1 MNRNTKLI
9 MTAGL
14 TVVMASTM
22 LTGCKKPPPPPPPPP
37 VVAPPP
43 PPPEPVVLD
52 PIIAEAKPDARMQ
65 FPQERAPVDP
75 TLAKAVIAFA
85 DGLAKADASK
95 VGATMDPLTKQVL
108 DQLSSSG
115 AFEDEM
121 KKAEAIRV
129 VHLTE
134 TTIEDTN
141 ATGAQLVLAIQDP
154 GVSYVLGWNAVKV
167 NEAWVF
173 SATPTTANTRPRASD
188 WDGLDFSVFAAAG
201 GSASAPI
208 APPVE
213 DGSAE
218 QPGSNSEEKKEE
230 APASDGGKT
239 VRTPNGPIK
248 IPGGG

>member
-1 MNRNTKLI
+1 
-9 MTAGL
+9 
-14 TVVMASTM
+14 
-22 LTGCKKPPPPPPPPP
+22 
-37 VVAPPP
+37 
-43 PPPEPVVLD
+43 
-52 PIIAEAKPDARMQ
+52 MQ
-65 FPQERAPVDP
+65 FPQDRAPVDP

-85 DGLAKADASK
+85 NGLAKADAAK

-129 VHLTE
+129 VLLAE

-154 GVSYVLGWNAVKV
+154 GVSYVLGWTAVKV

-201 GSASAPI
+201 GSASAAVATP
-208 APPVE
+208 E
-213 DGSAE
+213 ETSSGESK
-218 QPGSNSEEKKEE
+218 NTSEEKKEA
-230 APASDGGKT
+230 APPSDGGKT
-239 VRTPNGPIK
+239 VRTPNGPVK